1 MGVNRIGL
9 WLLLVF
15 LGVVGGDALA
25 GFRISQALFVETGI
39 AGDAGCDEGA
49 LAPERC
55 SVALGVEV
63 GGVDFSAI
71 GASVFDVGSGC
82 VKFFHG

>member
-1 MGVNRIGL
+1 MGVDRSGL
-9 WLLLVF
+9 WLLWVF

-25 GFRISQALFVETGI
+25 GFRISQALFVETGV

-55 SVALGVEV
+55 STALRVEV
-63 GGVDFSAI
+63 GGVDFSAV
-71 GASVFDVGSGC
+71 GAGVFEVGSGC